1 MLDKGYQVLAGGI
14 GPSHAFVHVTNLNQ
28 TVNIFGLEIKPGD
41 LVHAD
46 IHGAMVVDKKYLD
59 AMPEALRL
67 VTAKEEPILEAAR
80 KADFN
85 IEKLKKAWAEA
96 QKIQ

>member
-1 MLDKGYQVLAGGI
+1 
-14 GPSHAFVHVTNLNQ
+14 
-28 TVNIFGLEIKPGD
+28 
-41 LVHAD
+41 
-46 IHGAMVVDKKYLD
+46 MVVDKKYLD
-59 AMPEALRL
+59 AMTEALRH
-67 VTAKEEPILEAAR
+67 VTAKEEPILKAAR

>member
-1 MLDKGYQVLAGGI
+1 
-14 GPSHAFVHVTNLNQ
+14 
-28 TVNIFGLEIKPGD
+28 
-41 LVHAD
+41 
-46 IHGAMVVDKKYLD
+46 MVVDKKYID

-67 VTAKEEPILEAAR
+67 VTAKEEPILKAAR

-85 IEKLKKAWAEA
+85 IEKLREAWSEA